1 MPQLWVKVM
10 KRQKIDR
17 QITADC
23 GKDDVKGVLDD
34 VCKELDIPC
43 PIWLGKQ
50 EREYDNFRITSFSAD
65 NFVESIDF
73 TKLVIEFIEDPN
85 KKRSNNDPR
94 NDFDY

>member
-10 KRQKIDR
+10 KKQKIDR
-17 QITADC
+17 QITAECDN
-23 GKDDVKGVLDD
+23 KSVRTALDE

-50 EREYDNFRITSFSAD
+50 EREYENFRITSFSSD

-73 TKLVIEFIEDPN
+73 SKLVIEYIEDPN
-85 KKRSNNDPR
+85 KKRSSSDPR